1 MQSNT
6 VLINHAPTLVYLS
19 SPYFVCRLMIDRYC
33 VFVRSTCHAC
43 GTRHRALS
51 STSDGRGNRSPDVG
65 TSALPT
71 NYKHHNYENLA
82 SVSSKRKQ
90 FESGETVCKMA
101 TYENAQD
108 QYINVGDIR
117 FAYRRLGPQH
127 GIPLVLLMHFRL
139 EHSQT
144 TAKTTS
150 RPLLTVHPG
159 EPWTIGIRPWS
170 TRLPRCGPSF

>member
-1 MQSNT
+1 
-6 VLINHAPTLVYLS
+6 
-19 SPYFVCRLMIDRYC
+19 
-33 VFVRSTCHAC
+33 
-43 GTRHRALS
+43 
-51 STSDGRGNRSPDVG
+51 
-65 TSALPT
+65 
-71 NYKHHNYENLA
+71 
-82 SVSSKRKQ
+82 
-90 FESGETVCKMA
+90 MA

-139 EHSQT
+139 EHSQR